1 MTQQQKPRRGYLL
14 MEVMVAGAITA
25 VALAG
30 LLTMAGNNL
39 ATSTL
44 AARDLTAQGL
54 MQRAVEQVRMKGFAL
69 AASVGATTVATQAGT
84 YTRTIVVTPGSE
96 TIFGGT
102 ASTFKDAVIT
112 VTFASTTAKPHTTT
126 TTVRLYE

>member
-1 MTQQQKPRRGYLL
+1 
-14 MEVMVAGAITA
+14 MVAGAITA
-25 VALAG
+25 AALAG

-44 AARDLTAQGL
+44 SARDLTAQGL
-54 MQRAVEQVRMKGFAL
+54 MQRAVEQVRMKGY
-69 AASVGATTVATQAGT
+69 ASVASVAATTVSTSAGT
-84 YTRTIVVTPGSE
+84 YTRTIVVTSGTE

-102 ASTFKDAVIT
+102 ASKFKDVAVT
-112 VTFASTTAKPHTTT
+112 VTFAPGSTKPHTTT

>member
-1 MTQQQKPRRGYLL
+1 MKHQRRRGYLL

-25 VALAG
+25 AALAG

-44 AARDLTAQGL
+44 SARDLTAQGL
-54 MQRAVEQVRMKGFAL
+54 MQRAVEQVRMKGY
-69 AASVGATTVATQAGT
+69 ASASSVAATTVSTQAGT
-84 YTRTIVVTPGSE
+84 YTRTIVVTNGTE

-102 ASTFKDAVIT
+102 ASKFKDVTVT
-112 VTFASTTAKPHTTT
+112 VTFAPGAAKPHTTS